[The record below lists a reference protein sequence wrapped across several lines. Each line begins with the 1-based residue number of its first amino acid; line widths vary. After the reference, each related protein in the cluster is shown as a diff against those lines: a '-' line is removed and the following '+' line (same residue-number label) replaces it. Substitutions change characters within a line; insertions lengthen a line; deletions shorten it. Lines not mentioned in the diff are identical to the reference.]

1 MSIDKSCNLKG
12 QQKIFYFQNSLV
24 SSCCKSHPVKL
35 ENNKTLDY
43 YIDLWQQEK
52 QQLQQGI
59 EIVPCE
65 HCWISERR
73 GITSF
78 RQTYQKGHDI
88 ELYFDNL
95 CNHMCS
101 YCSPKLSS
109 VWEESVR
116 THGIFNNIS
125 KTSIT
130 NQSMLEHESVATD
143 HWLNQIQNY
152 INQQPDSSINV
163 KICGGEPLMQVKN
176 LQKFLEL
183 DNKKINKLSINTNLN
198 PPSNRFLIWMLENFP
213 KNKLHFHVSLDATM
227 NFNSVSR
234 AGFDQDRFMANLYLL
249 KTHNIKFSFAA
260 VVSVLTIFDV
270 DNFNH
275 WIVTNQYQILYNQL
289 YNPDCLNPVYLPE
302 EFKQKIID
310 TSKNLP
316 DLARQILSSPPAS
329 LGMVDLKLYE
339 QYNYLNQY
347 FSRTGIDPNNT
358 NNQLFTEYW
367 NWLSNKKFY

>member
-1 MSIDKSCNLKG
+1 MTPDKSCHLKG
-12 QQKIFYFQNSLV
+12 QQKMFYFQNSLA

-52 QQLQQGI
+52 QQLQQGV
-59 EIVPCE
+59 EIASCE

-78 RQTYQKGHDI
+78 RQTHQKGPDI

-95 CNHMCS
+95 FNHMCS

-116 THGIFNNIS
+116 THGVFNNIS

-130 NQSMLEHESVATD
+130 NQIMPQHEPVDVD
-143 HWLNQIQNY
+143 HWLTQIQNH
-152 INQQPDSSINV
+152 INQLPDNSVNV

-183 DNKKINKLSINTNLN
+183 DNKKIKRLSINTNLN
-198 PPSNRFLIWMLENFP
+198 PPSNRFLIWILENFP
-213 KNKLHFHVSLDATM
+213 KDKLHFLVSLDATV

-234 AGFDQDRFMANLYLL
+234 AGFDQDRFMTNLGLL
-249 KTHNIKFSFAA
+249 DTHNIDFSFTA
-260 VVSVLTIFDV
+260 VTSALTIFDV
-270 DNFNH
+270 DNFNC
-275 WIVTNQYQILYNQL
+275 WIENNQYQIVYNQVF
-289 YNPDCLNPVYLPE
+289 NPDCLDPGYLPD

-310 TSKNLP
+310 TGRNLP
-316 DLARQILSSPPAS
+316 ELAKQILASPTASS
-329 LGMVDLKLYE
+329 GMVDLKLFE
-339 QYNYLNQY
+339 QYNYLSQY
-347 FSRTGIDPNNT
+347 FSRTGIDPNKT